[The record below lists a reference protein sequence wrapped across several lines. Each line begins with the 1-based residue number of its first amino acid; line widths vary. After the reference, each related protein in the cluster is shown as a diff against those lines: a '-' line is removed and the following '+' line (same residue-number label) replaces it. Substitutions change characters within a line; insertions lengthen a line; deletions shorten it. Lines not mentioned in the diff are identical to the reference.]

1 MDTKMLNNI
10 IFDFGNV
17 LIDFRSVKILDHYN
31 LSRADHELLNK
42 AIFGSNEWLKI
53 DAGELTEDEATEIFK
68 KRLPERLH
76 PQVEEIM
83 QTWPAKVIFY
93 PEMLDFMRKLH
104 EQDYHLYA
112 LSNTGMRFAN
122 YLMNSKYGQFFEG
135 EVFSAKEKLMKPGS
149 GIYQTLI
156 DRYNLNPSESLFID
170 DRPENIEAARKLGM
184 HGFVFTIEKLPEL
197 KEYIEKLNK

>member
-1 MDTKMLNNI
+1 MLNNI

>member
-1 MDTKMLNNI
+1 MLKNI

-17 LIDFRSVKILDHYN
+17 LIDFKSDKILNHYD
-31 LSRADHELLNK
+31 LSKEEHELLNK

-76 PQVEEIM
+76 PQVEQIM
-83 QTWPAKVIFY
+83 QTWPAKVTFY
-93 PEMLDFMRKLH
+93 PEMLDFMQKLH
-104 EQDYHLYA
+104 EQGYHLYA

-122 YLMNSKYGQFFEG
+122 YLMNGKYGQYFEG

-149 GIYQTLI
+149 EIYPTLL
-156 DRYNLNPSESLFID
+156 DRYNLDPSESLFID

-184 HGFVFTIEKLPEL
+184 HGFVFTIENLPEL
-197 KEYIEKLNK
+197 KEDIEELSK